1 MLTGTVRRAI
11 MALALLLLLS
21 VTPAALPAQAPNP
34 EAQLR

>member
-11 MALALLLLLS
+11 MALALLLS
-21 VTPAALPAQAPNP
+21 ATPAALPAQAPNP

>member
-11 MALALLLLLS
+11 MALALLLLS
-21 VTPAALPAQAPNP
+21 ATPAALPAQAPNP